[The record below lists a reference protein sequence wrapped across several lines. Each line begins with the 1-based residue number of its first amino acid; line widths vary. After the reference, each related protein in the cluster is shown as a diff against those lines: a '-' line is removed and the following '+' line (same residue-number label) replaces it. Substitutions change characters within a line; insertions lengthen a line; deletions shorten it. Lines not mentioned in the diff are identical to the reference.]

1 MAKKILLI
9 LNTTVTMSWGRRI
22 GARSKERL
30 EKGFLNVC
38 YKVRNIRMGVDT
50 AFLYP
55 RTSLLTLGFRLR
67 AQEREIYYQEPREK
81 SYSSVQRRLNEP

>member
-1 MAKKILLI
+1 
-9 LNTTVTMSWGRRI
+9 
-22 GARSKERL
+22 
-30 EKGFLNVC
+30 
-38 YKVRNIRMGVDT
+38 MGVDT

-81 SYSSVQRRLNEP
+81 SYSGVQRRLNEP